1 MIEWC
6 DELDF
11 DKYLDGWQ
19 KLATSGV
26 SDLEMPNVRI
36 AGHFRLFIMKKSIAR
51 QSRRM
56 STTKNS

>member
-1 MIEWC
+1 MKQDTFDGEVDKLIEWC

-26 SDLEMPNVRI
+26 SDLEMPNVR
-36 AGHFRLFIMKKSIAR
+36 FKMTLDTPP
-51 QSRRM
+51 RR
-56 STTKNS
+56 NR